1 MRVSRWF
8 SFLGDIL
15 INSWWGSKSK
25 LYLDTPADAYLWR
38 AAAVFLGELH
48 DWWMRESLTF
58 GQRTVAFKNNILLPA
73 IFNQL
78 QWLLE
83 GMKLHLQVN
92 QTQWHFSFIYTR
104 VFCNHIHFDQQK
116 NTASF
121 VVMALKNKIYKT
133 LWRGLLSVE
142 NKCIVLVLSF

>member
-1 MRVSRWF
+1 MWLITRFQLTFIWRVIDLKLIGNRHL
-8 SFLGDIL
+8 SFTGWGWVDDFHFWVTSPYKHL
-15 INSWWGSKSK
+15 WGSKSQ

-58 GQRTVAFKNNILLPA
+58 GQRTVPFKNNILLPA

-92 QTQWHFSFIYTR
+92 QTVTSFSFIYTH
-104 VFCNHIHFDQQK
+104 VLCNHIHFDQQQ
-116 NTASF
+116 
-121 VVMALKNKIYKT
+121 KI
-133 LWRGLLSVE
+133 LLH
-142 NKCIVLVLSF
+142 L